1 MIDPTRRTGELDCMF
16 GPTRPFGE
24 LDGSVNPTRQT
35 GELDGVVGPTCPFC
49 ELDGMLD
56 PTRQTGEFVG
66 ESGPTHPFGEL
77 DDGCFAVRDPLSEA
91 LSNLSRRLIVLILF
105 GIITFVVSGGVEST
119 SAKETDLQVCSGESW
134 DYGRAAQRAQ
144 RVLLENIILASLSL
158 VLPSTEILTLL
169 ERMMRRRICVL
180 PALDEMVDQDAY
192 MKMVVPSNEFAV
204 EMENYFAGLPDK
216 EEVACNLLTIQNLW
230 SELKAV
236 MVKDQERV
244 SEVNEMKKK
253 LEMRRNLAK
262 EYEGVLI
269 RVKDKFEKKKVEV
282 LAEILSDHSLHDLDL
297 PQISDDSTNQVA
309 SPSHGCFWID

>member
-1 MIDPTRRTGELDCMF
+1 
-16 GPTRPFGE
+16 
-24 LDGSVNPTRQT
+24 
-35 GELDGVVGPTCPFC
+35 
-49 ELDGMLD
+49 MLD

-77 DDGCFAVRDPLSEA
+77 DDDCFAVRDPLSEA
-91 LSNLSRRLIVLILF
+91 LSNLSRRLIVKKSARRDLGLF
-105 GIITFVVSGGVEST
+105 RFVVSGGVEST
-119 SAKETDLQVCSGESW
+119 SAKETDLQVCSRESW
-134 DYGRAAQRAQ
+134 DYGRAANPDGVDSSAQRAQ

-158 VLPSTEILTLL
+158 VLASTEILTLL
-169 ERMMRRRICVL
+169 KRMMRRRICVL

-192 MKMVVPSNEFAV
+192 MKMVVANAKNMEASNEFAV

-269 RVKDKFEKKKVEV
+269 RVKDKFDKKKVEV
-282 LAEILSDHSLHDLDL
+282 LAEIRLQEVTTNIELLIEFWVSDHSLHDLDL